1 MILRRFF
8 CSFSAKIVFFVGEF
22 RTHNMAERRDR
33 WESSSSSSDGEQEE
47 PEVRVEGRRYIG
59 RLLSDSE
66 SDIEQSDGEI
76 TASSESDSD
85 YRRRESTPESEDE
98 DDHHDRFYE
107 HDEHVRRRRG
117 REHFDNLPIPGEDHW
132 FDGVNLTLEEL
143 QRDEI
148 RSLKRKLEDSRREIQ
163 QKNEDIEELKRS
175 RRDADYEMGRLQ
187 DSVYNKKQSVQYIQ
201 LLSFQIE
208 DVFRDIIT
216 LRYKYDKA
224 QDSKKWLKEEH
235 SHLSDMVQQYYSSK
249 EDEKRRRRRTEED
262 LARANHANKAL
273 KASIKEMNEDNR
285 GPDGAAPS
293 WKHCEICIVEYNTTP
308 SRIPRVLG
316 TFVEMET
323 INTTSEFSDCG
334 HTLCQSC
341 AGQLAEDDELQCP
354 FDRSFT
360 YLKEGSVSGLPK
372 NYSVLQM

>member
-1 MILRRFF
+1 
-8 CSFSAKIVFFVGEF
+8 
-22 RTHNMAERRDR
+22 MAERRDR

-98 DDHHDRFYE
+98 DDHHDRFHE

-187 DSVYNKKQSVQYIQ
+187 DSVYNKKQ
-201 LLSFQIE
+201 
-208 DVFRDIIT
+208 DIIT

-235 SHLSDMVQQYYSSK
+235 GHLSDMVQQYYSSK

-273 KASIKEMNEDNR
+273 KASIKEVADREKYMEAVQKQRTRADNYRKMMSSMMQQMNEDNR

-308 SRIPRVLG
+308 SRIPRVL
-316 TFVEMET
+316 
-323 INTTSEFSDCG
+323 DCG

-341 AGQLAEDDELQCP
+341 ADQLAEDDELQCP